1 MQYGIC
7 PLSLV
12 PLRHSPDETSEMTS
26 QILFGEH
33 FKVMES
39 RKYWSK
45 IRVLADKCEGW
56 IPNNQLQFITQEEFD
71 TLEEKDPVFASDLIG
86 FAERRNG
93 ILTAVL
99 LGSSI
104 PQSLDCLS
112 VHFDGNKTK
121 GKQKKENLINTALLY
136 LNSPELK
143 GGKSPFGIDASGF
156 TQMVYKINGYNLLRT
171 AEQQSK
177 QGEALSFVEE
187 SEPGDLAFF
196 DDSHGVINHVG
207 IIMENNYIIHV
218 NGMVRIDRIDHT
230 GIYNNDLRN
239 YSHQLRVIKKIM

>member
-12 PLRHSPDETSEMTS
+12 PVRQLPDESSEMSS

-33 FKVMES
+33 FKILES

-45 IRVLADKCEGW
+45 IRVQADRCEGW
-56 IPNNQLQFITQEEFD
+56 IPNNQLQFISKEEFD
-71 TLEEKDPVFASDLIG
+71 DVEQKTTIFTADLIG
-86 FAERRNG
+86 FAERSNG
-93 ILTAVL
+93 MLTSIL
-99 LGSSI
+99 LGSCI
-104 PQSLDCLS
+104 PSLSCLPITVDC
-112 VHFDGNKTK
+112 NKTT
-121 GKQKKENLINTALLY
+121 GKQEKQNLINTALLY

-156 TQMVYKINGYNLLRT
+156 SQMVYKINGYNLFRT
-171 AEQQSK
+171 AEEQAK

-196 DDSHGVINHVG
+196 DDSSGIINHVG
-207 IIMENNYIIHV
+207 IIMENNYIVHV

-230 GIYNNDLRN
+230 GIFNNDLRN
-239 YSHQLRVIKKIM
+239 YSHKLRVIKKII